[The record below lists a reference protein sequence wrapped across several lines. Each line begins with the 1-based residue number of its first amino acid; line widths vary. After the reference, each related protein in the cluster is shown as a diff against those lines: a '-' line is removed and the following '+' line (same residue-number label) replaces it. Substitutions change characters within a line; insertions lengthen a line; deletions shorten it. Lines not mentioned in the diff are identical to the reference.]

1 MQVTYDRQTD
11 ILYVRVQAGPSA
23 RQVLLDD
30 ARIIDYSAS
39 DEVVGIEFI
48 GARGGIDLS
57 DVPLAESVEQAIG
70 PSGQSFKI
78 LA

>member
-1 MQVTYDRQTD
+1 MQVTYDRRTD
-11 ILYVRVQAGPSA
+11 ILYVQMKDRPSA
-23 RQVLLDD
+23 RQVSLDD
-30 ARIIDYSAS
+30 ARIVDYSAL

-57 DVPLAESVEQAIG
+57 DVPLADSVEEAIG
-70 PSGQSFKI
+70 QSGQSFKI